1 MKSEAKNEPGTIEVE
16 NVGPVSRL
24 RLPIPPN
31 GGLVILRG
39 RNGSGKSTTLEAIQ
53 SAATGKGNLSVKD
66 GELRGEV
73 RAFGATVTVAKSTR
87 RRGDVDVVTLEGP
100 GDVSTLVDPG
110 LKSDDAADSRRIRS
124 LLALTGAKVDP
135 SIFWPLLTD
144 RATFESIVS
153 PKSIQGDDPVE
164 MAERVK
170 RDIEARAREVEA
182 QRDHAQA
189 RASALLAQ
197 NEGIDTE
204 APHSSA
210 DLAEAYA
217 AARAAITATEG
228 NASAYALAVQ
238 QRDDAAAKLAA
249 LPKAERDPSDLADAL
264 TNAQLHRKRLTDE
277 LLDLERQIAAVKAAF
292 PEADKAEADAKHA
305 LELAKLSDQRRLDL
319 QAIVERP
326 LPMEVNAVDVEV
338 ARLKAN
344 QAKQAMERGVVIR
357 QAFERKE
364 TAQTELANAGEL
376 TRKADSLRA
385 SAKGTDEILS
395 GLVGKAN
402 SRLRVEA
409 GRLILDTNRGKTYF
423 ADLSH
428 GEKWKIA
435 LDVAIEAVGS
445 GGVLVC
451 PQEAYEGL
459 DPINRQL
466 IADHLAGT
474 GVVMFTAEATD
485 DPEVT
490 AEVLASEVGSAA

>member
-1 MKSEAKNEPGTIEVE
+1 MKNETKQEPRTIEVE

-24 RLPIPPN
+24 RLLIPPN

-53 SAATGKGNLSVKD
+53 SAATGTGNLSVRD

-87 RRGDVDVVTLEGP
+87 RRGDVEVVTLEGP

-110 LKSDDAADSRRIRS
+110 LKSDDAADSRRIRA
-124 LLALTGAKVDP
+124 LLALTGAKVEP

-144 RATFESIVS
+144 RATFETIVS
-153 PKSIQGDDPVE
+153 PKSIAGDDPVE
-164 MAERVK
+164 MAERIK
-170 RDIEARAREVEA
+170 RDIEARAREIEA

-197 NEGIDTE
+197 NEGIDTN
-204 APHSSA
+204 APHDASL
-210 DLAEAYA
+210 LAEDYA
-217 AARAAITATEG
+217 AARAEIVNTEANAATFAKAI
-228 NASAYALAVQ
+228 Q
-238 QRDDAAAKLAA
+238 DRDAAAAKLRE
-249 LPKAERDPSDLADAL
+249 LPKEERHQQDLENILTDAR
-264 TNAQLHRKRLTDE
+264 LHRQLLTDE
-277 LLDLERQIAAVKAAF
+277 LLELEHQIAAVNAAL
-292 PEADKAEADAKHA
+292 PEADRAVADAIHV
-305 LELAKLSDQRRLDL
+305 LELHQVNEQRRLDL
-319 QAIVERP
+319 AAVLDRP
-326 LPMEVNAVDVEV
+326 LPPEFNAVDVEV
-338 ARLKAN
+338 ARLKAQ
-344 QAKQAMERGVVIR
+344 QAQKAMERGVLIR

-364 TAQTELANAGEL
+364 SAQAELANAGEFS
-376 TRKADSLRA
+376 RKAELLRA

-402 SRLRVEA
+402 AKLRVEA
-409 GRLILDTNRGKTYF
+409 GRLILNTTRGKTYF
-423 ADLSH
+423 AELSH

-485 DPEVT
+485 DPEVK
-490 AEVLASEVGSAA
+490 AEVLAGSKVTAT